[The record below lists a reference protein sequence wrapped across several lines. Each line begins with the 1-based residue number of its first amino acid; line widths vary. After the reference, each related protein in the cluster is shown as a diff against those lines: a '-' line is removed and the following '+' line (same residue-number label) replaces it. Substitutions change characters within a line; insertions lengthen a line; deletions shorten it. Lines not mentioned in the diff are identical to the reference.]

1 MAQFDV
7 YKNPN
12 EKTQKQFPYL
22 LDVQND
28 LHSRMQSRLIV
39 PLAIGVPPIKYLT
52 PQIRIEAQE
61 VVMSTMD
68 MTSVIADSMGDFVVN
83 VKEYRVEIEDALD
96 FLVNGF

>member
-12 EKTQKQFPYL
+12 EITKEQFPYL

-28 LHSRMQSRLIV
+28 LHSRMHSRLIV
-39 PLAIGVPPIKYLT
+39 PLAIGVLPIKYLT
-52 PQIRIEAQE
+52 PQLRIEDQE

-68 MTSVIADSMGDFVVN
+68 MTSVAVDSMGDLVVN
-83 VKEYRVEIEDALD
+83 VKEYRVEIENALD